1 MKLLLSV
8 IHPKGQAR
16 LKEGT
21 QMMEPKMLI
30 MPVDVLIGRYAEKKS
45 KQVLPPS
52 EEQQEVQ
59 QEHAGDLAVASVSQ
73 GM

>member
-1 MKLLLSV
+1 
-8 IHPKGQAR
+8 
-16 LKEGT
+16 
-21 QMMEPKMLI
+21 MMEPKMLV
-30 MPVDVLIGRYAEKKS
+30 MPVDVLIGRYTEKKT
-45 KQVLPPS
+45 QVLPPS